1 MPYHNKLINLIGLV
15 CFIRKLLIK
24 VSKILL
30 YNFKFKSC
38 IYLLNTKLNVK
49 KLFFVFVR
57 FFNQHNRYDI
67 LESIL
72 NR

>member
-1 MPYHNKLINLIGLV
+1 MPYHNKLINLIRLV

-67 LESIL
+67 LASIL

>member
-67 LESIL
+67 LASIL